1 MSLTND
7 DLVKIKS
14 IVDGAKEEIKER
26 LATKADKSDVDRMES
41 RVVAAIGLVER
52 DGGARLDDLE
62 VRVGRLERAA

>member
-14 IVDGAKEEIKER
+14 IVDGAKEEIKEQ

-41 RVVAAIGLVER
+41 R
-52 DGGARLDDLE
+52 
-62 VRVGRLERAA
+62 GRCNRAC